1 MTALEGLSVRVLPT
15 QQARRPLVRDAV
27 KLFVVII
34 TGAIDAAGDALSVPV
49 DVIETHRRLNKRVAP
64 PRDPAWT

>member
-49 DVIETHRRLNKRVAP
+49 DVIETHR
-64 PRDPAWT
+64 